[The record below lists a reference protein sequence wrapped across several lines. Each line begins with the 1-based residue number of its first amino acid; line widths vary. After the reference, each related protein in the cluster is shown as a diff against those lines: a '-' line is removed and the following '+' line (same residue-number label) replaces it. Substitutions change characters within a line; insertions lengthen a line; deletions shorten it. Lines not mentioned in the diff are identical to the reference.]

1 VNLASLVDTHPADAP
16 ALHDGAGW
24 HTWGEVRRRARAVS
38 AGLADLEVHPGDR
51 VAVVWPTSVDFVVA
65 YLGVLACGAV
75 AVPLNPNS
83 PAAELERELA
93 VVQPAVILAG
103 GAAVDTASAAA
114 SAAAV
119 VVPGGSPRS
128 PTTWEAL
135 SGLARGAEAGG
146 GHEGNGNGN
155 GVDAG
160 ADGVG
165 GRLGALARQEDDAA
179 VLLFTSGTAG
189 APKAAVL
196 THGNLAA
203 NLRQMIANP
212 GEMFRPDD
220 VGLAAVPLFHIFGL
234 NVALGLALA
243 TGAGL
248 VLEERFDPEESLRLA
263 RQLGV
268 TTLAGVPAMFDAWA
282 SVAERAGAGGGD
294 AGAGTDTLVAVRR
307 AVSGAAALPPEVA
320 ERFEAAFRVPLWQGY
335 GLTEASPAV
344 ATSLGTGRNRAGSVG
359 RPLPE
364 VEIRLVDDEGHDV
377 LEGDPGEIW
386 VRGPNV
392 FAGYWRDTTATDAVL
407 DGDGWL
413 HTGDVGVMGEEG
425 DLFVVDRQ
433 KDLVIV
439 SGFNVY
445 PAEVEKVAMAM
456 PGVAEAVVVGRPD
469 PDTGEAVELVV
480 VAEAG
485 ASLAAGEVRDFC
497 LARLARYKCPT
508 SVRFVSELPK
518 GLVGKALRRALRG
531 EPV

>member
-1 VNLASLVDTHPADAP
+1 MNLASLVDTHPAGSR

-24 HTWGEVRRRARAVS
+24 HTWGKVRRRARAV
-38 AGLADLEVHPGDR
+38 ADGLRTMGVHPGDR

-65 YLGVLACGAV
+65 YLGVLSAGGV

-103 GAAVDTASAAA
+103 GAAADTAVAAA

-119 VVPGGSPRS
+119 VVPGGSPAS

-135 SGLARGAEAGG
+135 SQAAPAGASGTPGG
-146 GHEGNGNGN
+146 IGNGSD
-155 GVDAG
+155 VDALEG
-160 ADGVG
+160 P
-165 GRLGALARQEDDAA
+165 LGALDRGDDDPA

-196 THGNLAA
+196 THGNLTS
-203 NLRQMIANP
+203 NLRQMLANP
-212 GEMFRPDD
+212 GELMRSDD

-234 NVALGLALA
+234 NVALGLTLA

-248 VLEERFDPEESLRLA
+248 VLEERFDPEESLCLA
-263 RQLGV
+263 RELGV

-282 SVAERAGAGGGD
+282 HVAERRAESVDSLA
-294 AGAGTDTLVAVRR
+294 AVRR
-307 AVSGAAALPPEVA
+307 AVSGAAALAPEVA
-320 ERFEAAFRVPLWQGY
+320 ERFERLFHVPLWQGY

-364 VEIRLVDDEGHDV
+364 VEIRLVDNEGDDV

-392 FAGYWRDTTATDAVL
+392 FAGYWRDDAATAAVL
-407 DGDGWL
+407 DAQGWL
-413 HTGDVGVMGEEG
+413 HTGDVGVIGEEG

-445 PAEVEKVAMAM
+445 PAEVEKVAAAM

-469 PDTGEAVELVV
+469 PETGEAVEMVV
-480 VAEAG
+480 VAAPG
-485 ASLAAGEVRDFC
+485 AHVTEDDVRAFC
-497 LARLARYKCPT
+497 LSRLARYKCPT
-508 SVRFVSELPK
+508 SVRFVPALPR

>member
-1 VNLASLVDTHPADAP
+1 MNLASLVDTHPADAP
-16 ALHDGAGW
+16 ALHDTAGW
-24 HTWGEVRRRARAVS
+24 HTWGEVRRRARAVA
-38 AGLADLEVHPGDR
+38 AGLDALDVHPGDR

-65 YLGVLACGAV
+65 YLGVLACGGV

-103 GAAVDTASAAA
+103 GAAVDTAMAAA
-114 SAAAV
+114 SAATV
-119 VVPGGSPRS
+119 IVPGGSPVS
-128 PTTWEAL
+128 PTSWEAL
-135 SGLARGAEAGG
+135 SGLAPVGPG
-146 GHEGNGNGN
+146 EGTNGNGAE
-155 GVDAG
+155 GQ
-160 ADGVG
+160 DGG
-165 GRLGALARQEDDAA
+165 GPLGALARGEDDPA

-203 NLRQMIANP
+203 NLRQMLANP

-263 RQLGV
+263 RELGV

-282 SVAERAGAGGGD
+282 AVAERAGAG
-294 AGAGTDTLVAVRR
+294 ADTLVALRR
-307 AVSGAAALPPEVA
+307 AVSGAAALAPEVA
-320 ERFEAAFRVPLWQGY
+320 ARFERFFHVPLWQGY

-364 VEIRLVDDEGHDV
+364 VEIRLVDGEGDDV

-392 FAGYWRDTTATDAVL
+392 FAGYWRDAAATAAVL
-407 DGDGWL
+407 DAQGWL
-413 HTGDVGVMGEEG
+413 HTGDVGVIGEEG

-439 SGFNVY
+439 SGFNVF
-445 PAEVEKVAMAM
+445 PAEVEKVAQAM

-469 PDTGEAVELVV
+469 AETGEAVELVV
-480 VAEAG
+480 VAEPG
-485 ASLAAGEVRDFC
+485 AAVTGDEVRAFC

-508 SVRFVSELPK
+508 TVRFVSELPR